1 MTGER
6 HVQDSRSVLF
16 VCESYYLRFYAPLA
30 DRLAQSGFTPIW
42 VVVDGPAPW
51 GYGRLE
57 PGSTVEALVR
67 DATFACRD
75 EIDAV
80 CVFERAVFERPA
92 LFKHPYRYTTNVV
105 RTPER
110 ARRLAEAW
118 YQTTLGLLQ
127 RFVPSAVF
135 VWNGRYLP
143 YSAVSAACAA
153 AGQLL
158 LTSEIGWIP
167 GTIFVDR
174 GTLSPDTTDL
184 LGRSFD
190 ATAGGEDAARADAF
204 LRDYTTTKAT
214 MVSQNIVSPAEVRQR
229 LLASDGSLLLLYG
242 CQVDWDTNVVIGAR
256 RFPSNEAAISF
267 LLDGISRIPGA
278 RIVVKTH
285 PLDSD
290 KNEEGLRRLV
300 RDRGTVV
307 SDVHPH
313 TLIEAADC
321 VAVRNS
327 TLGFEALCYGKPLVL
342 LEHAKYRHPRVTLE
356 AGSGEEVLSH
366 LQIIAAGRCA
376 VPDRDSLR
384 QFLLHLLDHYLL
396 PVPYAYYFEPAK
408 LELLSHFDRNQAH
421 QALEQVLRQAVPP
434 RLGDVDP
441 RVSAAVEACA
451 LRYPRQPSFLH
462 RYLRR
467 LSNWTS

>member
-1 MTGER
+1 MPADQT
-6 HVQDSRSVLF
+6 VLF
-16 VCESYYLRFYAPLA
+16 VCEKYYLRFYGPLA
-30 DRLAQSGFTPIW
+30 ERLARSGFTPIW
-42 VVVDGPAPW
+42 VTLDGQADWNYRHFDPSAAIE
-51 GYGRLE
+51 RLVNDRE
-57 PGSTVEALVR
+57 FT
-67 DATFACRD
+67 CRHD
-75 EIDAV
+75 IDRL

-118 YQTTLGLLQ
+118 YQTTLALLQ
-127 RFVPSAVF
+127 RFTPSAVF

-143 YSAVSAACAA
+143 YSAVSAACEA

-174 GTLSPDTTDL
+174 GTLSADTMDLRGNAFDTT
-184 LGRSFD
+184 
-190 ATAGGEDAARADAF
+190 AGEDITRADDF
-204 LRDYTTTKAT
+204 LNDYTSSKAT
-214 MVSQNIVSPAEVRQR
+214 MVSQRVVSPSDVRQR
-229 LLASDGSLLLLYG
+229 LLGSDGSFLLVYG

-256 RFPSNEAAISF
+256 RFRSNEAAISF
-267 LLDGISRIPGA
+267 LLECMSPLPGA

-290 KNEEGLRRLV
+290 KNEEGLRSLI
-300 RDRGTVV
+300 RDRGSVV

-327 TLGFEALCYGKPLVL
+327 TLGFEALCYGKPLIL
-342 LEHAKYRHPRVTLE
+342 LEHAKYKHPRLTLE
-356 AGSGEEVLSH
+356 AGSREGTSSNLLNV
-366 LQIIAAGRCA
+366 AAGDCR
-376 VPDRDSLR
+376 VPDRNVLR
-384 QFLLHLLDHYLL
+384 QLVLHLLDRYLL

-408 LELLSHFDRNQAH
+408 LELLSHFDRNQTY
-421 QALEQVLRQAVPP
+421 QALEHVIGRAMPP
-434 RLGDVDP
+434 LLIDVEP
-441 RVSAAVEACA
+441 RVSRRIEACP
-451 LRYPRQPSFLH
+451 LRHTRKRSFLY
-462 RYLRR
+462 RQVRR
-467 LSNWTS
+467 LADWMS